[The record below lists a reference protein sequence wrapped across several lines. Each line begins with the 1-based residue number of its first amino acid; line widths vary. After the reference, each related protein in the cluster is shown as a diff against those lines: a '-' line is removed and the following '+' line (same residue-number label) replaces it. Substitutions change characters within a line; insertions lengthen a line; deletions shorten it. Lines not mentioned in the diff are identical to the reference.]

1 MSDGPD
7 SLLLQADSPFA
18 RMLAASVGEGPA
30 RTVLSALSAPPS
42 TSIRLN
48 PARLKEC
55 LFDGGVPVP
64 WSPHG
69 YILPERPAFTLD
81 PLFHAGCYYVQDS
94 SAMFPCHILRSV
106 LSGDAPAV
114 LDLCAAPG
122 GKTTDAAA
130 SLRERFGDAYLLV
143 ANEFVRKRFEVLR
156 DNVALWGDPR
166 VAVTNLSPA
175 AIGASGMR
183 FGIILADV
191 PCSGEGMFRKESKA
205 LEDWSEEAVAF
216 CASRQRGIIADVW
229 PSLEEGGFL
238 IYSTCT
244 FNSSENDDNV
254 GWICSELGAEPV
266 PLPDF
271 PPLLRTRYGLSLLPG
286 FVPGEGQYA
295 ALLRKVAPRSAG
307 KTAEIPSAGSVF
319 VRSAGKTAE
328 NPSAAPKTAPSA
340 GKTAENPSV
349 GPVFARSAGKTA
361 EIPSAGSVF
370 ARSAGKTAEIPSVG
384 PVFARSAG
392 KTAEIPS
399 AARTLRLSFP
409 AQAAAPEQGPRVDV
423 DRRTAL
429 RYLHGDAIV
438 LPDAPAGLITV
449 CYEGHPLGPA
459 KNIGPRCNNLFPK
472 SRRIRI
478 DIPSDI

>member
-1 MSDGPD
+1 MFDGAG

-30 RTVLSALSAPPS
+30 GTVLSALSEPPS

-48 PARLKEC
+48 PTRLKEC
-55 LFDGGVPVP
+55 PFDGGVPVP

-94 SAMFPCHILRSV
+94 SAMFVGHVLRSIIDNPPA
-106 LSGDAPAV
+106 GDTLDLRSRYDKAV

-143 ANEFVRKRFEVLR
+143 ANEYVRKRFEVLR

-183 FGIILADV
+183 FSVILADV

-295 ALLRKVAPRSAG
+295 ALLRK
-307 KTAEIPSAGSVF
+307 IP
-319 VRSAGKTAE
+319 
-328 NPSAAPKTAPSA
+328 
-340 GKTAENPSV
+340 
-349 GPVFARSAGKTA
+349 RSAGKTA

-370 ARSAGKTAEIPSVG
+370 ARAAGKTAENPSSGPVFARHAGKTAGIPSAG
-384 PVFARSAG
+384 SVFARSAG
-392 KTAEIPS
+392 KTAGIPS
-399 AARTLRLSFP
+399 AAQMLRLSFP
-409 AQAAAPEQGPRVDV
+409 SQAAAPEQGPRVDV

-459 KNIGPRCNNLFPK
+459 KNIGPRCNNLYPK

-478 DIPSDI
+478 DVPSAI

>member
-30 RTVLSALSAPPS
+30 GTVLSALSAPPS

-48 PARLKEC
+48 PSRLKKC
-55 LFDGGVPVP
+55 PFDGGVPVP

-307 KTAEIPSAGSVF
+307 KTAEIPSEGSVF
-319 VRSAGKTAE
+319 
-328 NPSAAPKTAPSA
+328 
-340 GKTAENPSV
+340 
-349 GPVFARSAGKTA
+349 ARPAGKTA
-361 EIPSAGSVF
+361 EIPSAG
-370 ARSAGKTAEIPSVG
+370 RP
-384 PVFARSAG
+384 
-392 KTAEIPS
+392 
-399 AARTLRLSFP
+399 LRLNFP
-409 AQAAAPEQGPRVDV
+409 AEDVAPEQGPRVDV

>member
-1 MSDGPD
+1 MSDGPG

-30 RTVLSALSAPPS
+30 GTVLSALSEPPS

-55 LFDGGVPVP
+55 PFDGGVPVP
-64 WSPHG
+64 WSPYG

-106 LSGDAPAV
+106 LSEGSPAV

-166 VAVTNLSPA
+166 VAVTNLSSA

-205 LEDWSEEAVAF
+205 VEDWSEEAVAF

-266 PLPDF
+266 TLPDL

-295 ALLRKVAPRSAG
+295 ALLRKVAPCSAG
-307 KTAEIPSAGSVF
+307 KTAEI
-319 VRSAGKTAE
+319 
-328 NPSAAPKTAPSA
+328 PSAAPKTAPSA
-340 GKTAENPSV
+340 GKTA
-349 GPVFARSAGKTA
+349 G
-361 EIPSAGSVF
+361 IPSAG
-370 ARSAGKTAEIPSVG
+370 RP
-384 PVFARSAG
+384 
-392 KTAEIPS
+392 
-399 AARTLRLSFP
+399 LRLSFP
-409 AQAAAPEQGPRVDV
+409 AEDVAPEQGPRVDV

>member
-30 RTVLSALSAPPS
+30 GTVLSALSAPPS

-55 LFDGGVPVP
+55 PFDGGVPVP

-106 LSGDAPAV
+106 LSGDPPAV

-183 FGIILADV
+183 FSIILADV

-205 LEDWSEEAVAF
+205 VEDWSEEAVAF

-266 PLPDF
+266 HLPDF

-307 KTAEIPSAGSVF
+307 KTAGIPSAG
-319 VRSAGKTAE
+319 R
-328 NPSAAPKTAPSA
+328 P
-340 GKTAENPSV
+340 
-349 GPVFARSAGKTA
+349 
-361 EIPSAGSVF
+361 
-370 ARSAGKTAEIPSVG
+370 
-384 PVFARSAG
+384 
-392 KTAEIPS
+392 
-399 AARTLRLSFP
+399 LRLSFP
-409 AQAAAPEQGPRVDV
+409 AEDVAPEQGPRVDV

-438 LPDAPAGLITV
+438 LPDAPVGLITV